1 MDRISLLTLAL
12 VLGLATLVTALTV
25 GPRLPLADALMND
38 KLQHALGFGAIIAP
52 AAFLRP
58 RWLWVLAPAA
68 IAFGG
73 MVEVVQAYVGRDAEL
88 SDWAADIVGVM
99 AASTL
104 AILLRGQLHRRGL
117 LRGL

>member
-1 MDRISLLTLAL
+1 MDRISLFTLAL
-12 VLGLATLVTALTV
+12 VLGVAAVVTYFTV
-25 GPRLPLADALMND
+25 GPHFVTAD
-38 KLQHALGFGAIIAP
+38 KLLDDKVQHALGFGAIIAP

-73 MVEVVQAYVGRDAEL
+73 LVEVAQAYVGRDAEL
-88 SDWAADIVGVM
+88 SDWAADIIGVI

-104 AILLRGQLHRRGL
+104 AIALREHLARRGL

>member
-1 MDRISLLTLAL
+1 MDRISLLTIAL
-12 VLGLATLVTALTV
+12 VLALAALVTALTV
-25 GPRLPLADALMND
+25 GPRFALADTLFSD
-38 KLQHALGFGAIIAP
+38 KVQHALGFGGIIAP

-73 MVEVVQAYVGRDAEL
+73 LIEVAQAYVGRDAEL
-88 SDWAADIVGVM
+88 SDWAADIVGVI
-99 AASTL
+99 AASTT
-104 AILLRGQLHRRGL
+104 AILLRDQLARRGL